1 MDNIYSFTIRY
12 PLSIKLMRLY
22 LFIFIV
28 SMTMACNKPAVNNK
42 SVNNKPANTVN
53 NNAAANNTDTAK
65 IPEYSYEI
73 VKTYNHDPQ
82 AFTQGLV
89 VYNGFFY
96 EGTGGKNGDPF
107 FSSIRKVDI
116 ETGKVLQKFDLSRD
130 YFGEGITIFNDKL
143 YEITWQ
149 EKTAF
154 VYDVKDF
161 KLLKELHYSGEGWGL
176 THDGTNLIMSD
187 GTHVIRFLNPE
198 TFETVRT
205 ITILDEKRKPVLE
218 INELEYV
225 KGEIWANIWQKG
237 EILRIDPAT
246 GKILGKIDFQKLMD
260 DTLDKSPDADVLNG
274 IAYDEKTDR
283 IFITGKKWSKLYEV
297 RIVPKG

>member
-1 MDNIYSFTIRY
+1 
-12 PLSIKLMRLY
+12 MRFY

-28 SMTMACNKPAVNNK
+28 SMLLACKDSADTNKAVIKK
-42 SVNNKPANTVN
+42 SVNSANN
-53 NNAAANNTDTAK
+53 SAAANNPANVK
-65 IPEYSYEI
+65 VPEYSYEI

-89 VYNGFFY
+89 VADGFFY
-96 EGTGGKNGDPF
+96 EGTGGRNGDPF

-116 ETGKVLQKFDLSRD
+116 ETGKVLQKFDLARD
-130 YFGEGITIFNDKL
+130 YFGEGITVFNDKL

-154 VYDVKDF
+154 VYDLKDF

-205 ITILDEKRKPVLE
+205 ITVLDEKGKPVLE
-218 INELEYV
+218 INELEYI

-237 EILRIDPAT
+237 EIIRIDPSN
-246 GKILGKIDFQKLMD
+246 GKIVGRIDFQKLMD
-260 DTLDKSPDADVLNG
+260 DTMNKSPEADVLNG

-283 IFITGKKWSKLYEV
+283 IFITGKKWNKLYEV
-297 RIVPKG
+297 KIVPKG

>member
-1 MDNIYSFTIRY
+1 
-12 PLSIKLMRLY
+12 MRLY

-28 SMTMACNKPAVNNK
+28 SITMACSNPANNNK
-42 SVNNKPANTVN
+42 SVNSKPVNTVN
-53 NNAAANNTDTAK
+53 NNTAANTTDTAK

-73 VKTYNHDPQ
+73 VKAYNHDPQ

-89 VYNGFFY
+89 VYNDFFY

-161 KLLKELHYSGEGWGL
+161 KLLKELHYAGEGWGL

-198 TFETVRT
+198 TFNTIRT
-205 ITILDEKRKPVLE
+205 ISVFDEKGKPVLE
-218 INELEYV
+218 INELEYI

-237 EILRIDPAT
+237 EIIRIDPAT
-246 GKILGKIDFQKLMD
+246 GKIVGRIDFQKLMD
-260 DTLDKSPDADVLNG
+260 DTMDKSPDADVLNG

-297 RIVPKG
+297 KIVPKG